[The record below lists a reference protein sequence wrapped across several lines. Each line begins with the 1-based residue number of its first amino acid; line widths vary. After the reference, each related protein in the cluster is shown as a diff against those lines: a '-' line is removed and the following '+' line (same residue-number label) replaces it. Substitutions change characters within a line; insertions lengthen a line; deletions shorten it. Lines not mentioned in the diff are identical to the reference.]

1 VIETAVWF
9 VASQAGGPA
18 RILATH
24 YQLDD
29 GNCAGCITALTR
41 WPCTAAHIAANAV
54 RAQNSP
60 G

>member
-1 VIETAVWF
+1 MWF

-41 WPCTAAHIAANAV
+41 WPCTAANIAANAV